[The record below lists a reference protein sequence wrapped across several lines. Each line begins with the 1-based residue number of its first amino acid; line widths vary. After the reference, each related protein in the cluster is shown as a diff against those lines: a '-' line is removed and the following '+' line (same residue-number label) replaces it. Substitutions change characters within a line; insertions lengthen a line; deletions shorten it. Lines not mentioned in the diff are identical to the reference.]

1 MPLALLGHGSTLS
14 LPYHGVVAESR
25 NAAEHAGTLYRRTLA
40 KARRPVRAVESEVE
54 HLREVEREGESAETP
69 FVAILGIVLFLLPIV
84 AIVLGLAFA
93 AYYLA
98 S

>member
-1 MPLALLGHGSTLS
+1 MP
-14 LPYHGVVAESR
+14 
-25 NAAEHAGTLYRRTLA
+25 AAKDAARHAGTLYRKGFSRV
-40 KARRPVRAVESEVE
+40 RHPVRAVEAEVE
-54 HLREVEREGESAETP
+54 HLREIEREGESAETP

>member
-1 MPLALLGHGSTLS
+1 MS
-14 LPYHGVVAESR
+14 
-25 NAAEHAGTLYRRTLA
+25 AARHAARHAGTLYRRTLTRV
-40 KARRPVRAVESEVE
+40 RRPVRAIESEVE
-54 HLREVEREGESAETP
+54 HLREVEREGKSAETP

-98 S
+98 R

>member
-1 MPLALLGHGSTLS
+1 MP
-14 LPYHGVVAESR
+14 
-25 NAAEHAGTLYRRTLA
+25 AARDAARHAGTLYRRGFGRV
-40 KARRPVRAVESEVE
+40 RRPVRAVEAEVE
-54 HLREVEREGESAETP
+54 HLREIEREGESAETP